1 MKVIKNYLY
10 NAVYQLFKVLIPF
23 ITIPYLSRV
32 LGPKGIGIN
41 SYTNTIIQY
50 FVFLSDLGITMYGN
64 RKIAYVRDNHYKLTQ
79 TFYEIMIMQICTV
92 IMAYFT
98 FFIFLN
104 FSNNLY
110 RPYYLAQSIMIV
122 AMAFDISWFFMGVE
136 NFKITVFRNFL
147 IRIIIIFMILIFVKS
162 YHDLLLYIILYASSF
177 LLGNVSLFVSL
188 RKNIGLPNVKDLH
201 IWHHFWPAFLLF
213 IPQIAGQVY
222 GILNKNI
229 LGLLDSSKAVGYF
242 DQADKI
248 DTMLLAIMMA
258 TGTVMLPH
266 VANAFAR
273 GKIKITKKYLYD
285 RLFHCYCF
293 VGSHCFWNSCDCI

>member
-122 AMAFDISWFFMGVE
+122 AMAFDISWFLWAS
-136 NFKITVFRNFL
+136 KILRLRF
-147 IRIIIIFMILIFVKS
+147 FVIS
-162 YHDLLLYIILYASSF
+162 
-177 LLGNVSLFVSL
+177 
-188 RKNIGLPNVKDLH
+188 
-201 IWHHFWPAFLLF
+201 
-213 IPQIAGQVY
+213 
-222 GILNKNI
+222 
-229 LGLLDSSKAVGYF
+229 
-242 DQADKI
+242 
-248 DTMLLAIMMA
+248 
-258 TGTVMLPH
+258 
-266 VANAFAR
+266 
-273 GKIKITKKYLYD
+273 
-285 RLFHCYCF
+285 
-293 VGSHCFWNSCDCI
+293 